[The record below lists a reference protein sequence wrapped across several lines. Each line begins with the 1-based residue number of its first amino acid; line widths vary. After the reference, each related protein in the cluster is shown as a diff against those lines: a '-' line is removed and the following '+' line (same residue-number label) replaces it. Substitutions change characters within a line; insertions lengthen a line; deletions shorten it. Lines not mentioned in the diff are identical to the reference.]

1 MNREPKHGIG
11 NAKTNRGS
19 FDRLSR
25 HAGSVYQVNRSHG
38 ASAKHLAETRITPA
52 MVGISIVAT
61 FCVIAGAAFGVS
73 TFFNNRPADITVAS
87 TTSPSPQ
94 PTAASSKPAIAESA
108 GVKNSATSAQDTDA
122 SGDYGTSQNSGQG
135 SGVKGG
141 TNSGGQSG
149 PSQNEV
155 NNSSQ
160 GNVSDSGAS
169 DPGASGDS
177 HGGLN
182 GGEDADDGSDGG
194 DKDSEGGPTN
204 QQPGNK
210 NPGASTPNGND
221 KFGDNETGYGE
232 IVG

>member
-11 NAKTNRGS
+11 SAKNSGS

-52 MVGISIVAT
+52 MVGISIVAI
-61 FCVIAGAAFGVS
+61 FCVVVGVAFGVS
-73 TFFNNRPADITVAS
+73 TFSTNRPAVITVMS
-87 TTSPSPQ
+87 TTSPSTQ
-94 PTAASSKPAIAESA
+94 PTAASSQPAIAESA

-122 SGDYGTSQNSGQG
+122 SGDFGTTQNSGQG

-149 PSQNEV
+149 PSRNAA
-155 NNSSQ
+155 NTSSH
-160 GNVSDSGAS
+160 GAASDS
-169 DPGASGDS
+169 GASGDS

-182 GGEDADDGSDGG
+182 GGEDAYDGSDGG
-194 DKDSEGGPTN
+194 DEDSEGGPTN
-204 QQPGNK
+204 QQPGNN
-210 NPGASTPNGND
+210 NPGALTPNGSD
-221 KFGDNETGYGE
+221 KFGDNETGFGE

>member
-11 NAKTNRGS
+11 SAKNSGS

-52 MVGISIVAT
+52 MVGISIVAI
-61 FCVIAGAAFGVS
+61 FCVVVGVAFGVS
-73 TFFNNRPADITVAS
+73 TFSTNRPAVITVVS
-87 TTSPSPQ
+87 TTSPSTQ
-94 PTAASSKPAIAESA
+94 PTAASSQPAIAESA

-122 SGDYGTSQNSGQG
+122 SGDFGTTQNSGQG

-149 PSQNEV
+149 PSRNAA
-155 NNSSQ
+155 NTSSH
-160 GNVSDSGAS
+160 GAASDS
-169 DPGASGDS
+169 GASGDS

-182 GGEDADDGSDGG
+182 GGEDAYDGSDGG
-194 DKDSEGGPTN
+194 DEDSEGGPTN
-204 QQPGNK
+204 QQPGNN
-210 NPGASTPNGND
+210 NPGSSTPNGSD
-221 KFGDNETGYGE
+221 KFGDNETGFGE

>member
-19 FDRLSR
+19 FDRLS
-25 HAGSVYQVNRSHG
+25 HYVGSVNQVHRSHG

-61 FCVIAGAAFGVS
+61 FCVIAGAVFGVS
-73 TFFNNRPADITVAS
+73 IFFNNRPADITVAS
-87 TTSPSPQ
+87 TTSPSTQ

-108 GVKNSATSAQDTDA
+108 GVKNPATSAQDSDA
-122 SGDYGTSQNSGQG
+122 SGDFGTSQNSGQG

-149 PSQNEV
+149 PSRNAA
-155 NNSSQ
+155 NTSSH
-160 GNVSDSGAS
+160 GAASDS
-169 DPGASGDS
+169 GASGDS

-182 GGEDADDGSDGG
+182 GGEDAYDGSDGG
-194 DKDSEGGPTN
+194 DEDSEGGPTN
-204 QQPGNK
+204 QQPGNN
-210 NPGASTPNGND
+210 NPGALTPNGSD
-221 KFGDNETGYGE
+221 KFGDNETGFGE

>member
-11 NAKTNRGS
+11 NAKNSGS

-25 HAGSVYQVNRSHG
+25 HAGSVYQVHRSHG

-52 MVGISIVAT
+52 MVGISLAAV

-87 TTSPSPQ
+87 TTSPSTQ
-94 PTAASSKPAIAESA
+94 PAAACSQPAISESV
-108 GVKNSATSAQDTDA
+108 GVKNPATSAQDNDA
-122 SGDYGTSQNSGQG
+122 SGDFGTSQNSGQG
-135 SGVKGG
+135 SSEKGG
-141 TNSGGQSG
+141 TNSSGQSG
-149 PSQNEV
+149 PSQNAA
-155 NNSSQ
+155 NSLSQ
-160 GNVSDSGAS
+160 GTVS

-182 GGEDADDGSDGG
+182 GGEDAYDGSDGG
-194 DKDSEGGPTN
+194 DEDSEGGPTN
-204 QQPGNK
+204 QQPGNN
-210 NPGASTPNGND
+210 NPGALTPNGSD
-221 KFGDNETGYGE
+221 KFGDNETGFGE

>member
-25 HAGSVYQVNRSHG
+25 YVGSVNQVHRSHG

-52 MVGISIVAT
+52 MVGISIVAI

-87 TTSPSPQ
+87 TTSPSTQ

-108 GVKNSATSAQDTDA
+108 GVKNPATSAQDNDA
-122 SGDYGTSQNSGQG
+122 SGDFGTSQNSGQG
-135 SGVKGG
+135 SSEKGG
-141 TNSGGQSG
+141 TNSSGQSG
-149 PSQNEV
+149 PSQNAA
-155 NNSSQ
+155 NSLSQ
-160 GNVSDSGAS
+160 GTVS

-182 GGEDADDGSDGG
+182 GGEDAYDGSDGG
-194 DKDSEGGPTN
+194 DEDSEGGPTN
-204 QQPGNK
+204 QQPGN
-210 NPGASTPNGND
+210 NDPGSSTPNGSD
-221 KFGDNETGYGE
+221 KFGDNETGFGE

>member
-25 HAGSVYQVNRSHG
+25 YVGSVNQVHRSHG

-87 TTSPSPQ
+87 TTSPSTQ

-108 GVKNSATSAQDTDA
+108 GVKNPATSVQDSDA
-122 SGDYGTSQNSGQG
+122 SGDFGTSQNSGQG
-135 SGVKGG
+135 SSEKGG
-141 TNSGGQSG
+141 TNSSGQSG
-149 PSQNEV
+149 PSRNAA
-155 NNSSQ
+155 NTSSH
-160 GNVSDSGAS
+160 GAASDS
-169 DPGASGDS
+169 GASGDS

-182 GGEDADDGSDGG
+182 GGDE
-194 DKDSEGGPTN
+194 DSEGGRSN
-204 QQPGNK
+204 QQPGN
-210 NPGASTPNGND
+210 NDPGSSTPNGSD

>member
-25 HAGSVYQVNRSHG
+25 YVGSVNQVHRSHG

-52 MVGISIVAT
+52 MVSISIAAT

-94 PTAASSKPAIAESA
+94 PTAASSQLAIAESA
-108 GVKNSATSAQDTDA
+108 GVKNLATSAQDTDA
-122 SGDYGTSQNSGQG
+122 SGDFGTSQNSGQG

-160 GNVSDSGAS
+160 GNVTDSGAS

-204 QQPGNK
+204 QQPGNN
-210 NPGASTPNGND
+210 NPGSSTPNGYD

>member
-25 HAGSVYQVNRSHG
+25 YVGSVNQVHRSHG

-61 FCVIAGAAFGVS
+61 FCVIAGAVFGVS

-87 TTSPSPQ
+87 TTPPSTQ

-108 GVKNSATSAQDTDA
+108 GVKNPATSAQDSDA
-122 SGDYGTSQNSGQG
+122 SGDFGTSQNSGQG
-135 SGVKGG
+135 SSEKGG
-141 TNSGGQSG
+141 TNSSGQSG
-149 PSQNEV
+149 PSQNAA
-155 NNSSQ
+155 NSLSQ
-160 GNVSDSGAS
+160 GTVSDPGVS

-182 GGEDADDGSDGG
+182 GGDE
-194 DKDSEGGPTN
+194 DSEGGRSN
-204 QQPGNK
+204 QQPGN
-210 NPGASTPNGND
+210 NDSGSSTPNGYD

>member
-11 NAKTNRGS
+11 SAKNSGS

-52 MVGISIVAT
+52 MVGISIVAI
-61 FCVIAGAAFGVS
+61 FCVVVGVAFGVS
-73 TFFNNRPADITVAS
+73 TFSTNRPAVITVVS
-87 TTSPSPQ
+87 TTSPSTQ
-94 PTAASSKPAIAESA
+94 PTAASSQPAIAESA

-122 SGDYGTSQNSGQG
+122 SGDFGTTQNSGQG

-149 PSQNEV
+149 PSRNAA
-155 NNSSQ
+155 NTSSH
-160 GNVSDSGAS
+160 GAASDS
-169 DPGASGDS
+169 GASGDS

-182 GGEDADDGSDGG
+182 GGEDAYDGSDGG
-194 DKDSEGGPTN
+194 DEDSEGGPTN

-210 NPGASTPNGND
+210 NPGASTPNGSD
-221 KFGDNETGYGE
+221 KFGDNETGFGE

>member
-25 HAGSVYQVNRSHG
+25 YVGSVNQVHRSHG

-87 TTSPSPQ
+87 TTSPSTQ
-94 PTAASSKPAIAESA
+94 PTAVSSKPAIAESA
-108 GVKNSATSAQDTDA
+108 GVKNPATSVQDSDA
-122 SGDYGTSQNSGQG
+122 SGDFGTSQNSGQG
-135 SGVKGG
+135 SSEKGG
-141 TNSGGQSG
+141 TNSSGQSG
-149 PSQNEV
+149 PSQNAA
-155 NNSSQ
+155 NSLSQ
-160 GNVSDSGAS
+160 GTVSDPGAS

-182 GGEDADDGSDGG
+182 GGDE
-194 DKDSEGGPTN
+194 DSEGGRSN
-204 QQPGNK
+204 QQPGN
-210 NPGASTPNGND
+210 NDPGSSTPNGSD
-221 KFGDNETGYGE
+221 KFGDNETGFGE

>member
-1 MNREPKHGIG
+1 MNREPKYGIG
-11 NAKTNRGS
+11 SAENGGS
-19 FDRLSR
+19 VDRLRR
-25 HAGSVYQVNRSHG
+25 HAGSVYQVHRSHG

-52 MVGISIVAT
+52 MVGISIVAV
-61 FCVIAGAAFGVS
+61 FCVVVGVAVGVATLS
-73 TFFNNRPADITVAS
+73 TNRPAVIPSAS
-87 TTSPSPQ
+87 TTSPSAQ

-149 PSQNEV
+149 PSQNEA
-155 NNSSQ
+155 NTSSH
-160 GNVSDSGAS
+160 GAASDSGV
-169 DPGASGDS
+169 SGDS

-182 GGEDADDGSDGG
+182 GGEDAYDGSDGG
-194 DKDSEGGPTN
+194 DEDSEGGPTN
-204 QQPGNK
+204 QQPGNN
-210 NPGASTPNGND
+210 NPGTLTPNGSD
-221 KFGDNETGYGE
+221 KFGDNETGFGE

>member
-25 HAGSVYQVNRSHG
+25 YVGSVNQVHRSHG

-87 TTSPSPQ
+87 TTSPSTQ

-108 GVKNSATSAQDTDA
+108 GVKNPATSVQDSDA
-122 SGDYGTSQNSGQG
+122 SGDFGTSQNSGQG
-135 SGVKGG
+135 SSEKGG
-141 TNSGGQSG
+141 TNSSGQSG
-149 PSQNEV
+149 PSQNAA
-155 NNSSQ
+155 NSLSQ
-160 GNVSDSGAS
+160 GTVSDPGAS
-169 DPGASGDS
+169 DPGASGD
-177 HGGLN
+177 LM
-182 GGEDADDGSDGG
+182 AD
-194 DKDSEGGPTN
+194 
-204 QQPGNK
+204 
-210 NPGASTPNGND
+210 
-221 KFGDNETGYGE
+221 
-232 IVG
+232 

>member
-25 HAGSVYQVNRSHG
+25 YVGSVNQVHRSHG

-52 MVGISIVAT
+52 MVGISIVAI
-61 FCVIAGAAFGVS
+61 FCVVVGVAFGVS
-73 TFFNNRPADITVAS
+73 TFSTNRPAVITVMS
-87 TTSPSPQ
+87 TTSPSTQ
-94 PTAASSKPAIAESA
+94 PTAASSQPAIAESA

-122 SGDYGTSQNSGQG
+122 SGDFGTTQNSGQG

-149 PSQNEV
+149 PSRNAA
-155 NNSSQ
+155 NTSSH
-160 GNVSDSGAS
+160 GAASDS
-169 DPGASGDS
+169 GASGDS

-182 GGEDADDGSDGG
+182 GGEDAYDGSDGG
-194 DKDSEGGPTN
+194 DEDSEGGPTN
-204 QQPGNK
+204 QQPGNN
-210 NPGASTPNGND
+210 NPGALTPNGSD
-221 KFGDNETGYGE
+221 KFGDNETGFGE

>member
-52 MVGISIVAT
+52 MVGISIVAI
-61 FCVIAGAAFGVS
+61 FCVVVGVAFGVS
-73 TFFNNRPADITVAS
+73 TFSTNRPAVITGAS
-87 TTSPSPQ
+87 TTYPSPQ
-94 PTAASSKPAIAESA
+94 PTAASSQPAIAESA
-108 GVKNSATSAQDTDA
+108 GVKNPATSAQDNDA
-122 SGDYGTSQNSGQG
+122 SGDFGTSQNSGQG
-135 SGVKGG
+135 SSEKGG
-141 TNSGGQSG
+141 TNSIGQPG
-149 PSQNEV
+149 PSQNAA
-155 NNSSQ
+155 NSLSQ
-160 GNVSDSGAS
+160 GTVSDSGAS

-182 GGEDADDGSDGG
+182 GGDE
-194 DKDSEGGPTN
+194 DSEGGRPN
-204 QQPGNK
+204 QQPGYN
-210 NPGASTPNGND
+210 NPGSSTPNGYD

>member
-19 FDRLSR
+19 FDRLS
-25 HAGSVYQVNRSHG
+25 HYVGSVNQVHRSHG
-38 ASAKHLAETRITPA
+38 ASAKHLAETRIAPA

-61 FCVIAGAAFGVS
+61 FCVIVGAAFGVS

-87 TTSPSPQ
+87 TTSPSTQ

-108 GVKNSATSAQDTDA
+108 GVKNPATSVQDSDA
-122 SGDYGTSQNSGQG
+122 SGDFGTSQNSGQG
-135 SGVKGG
+135 SSEKGG
-141 TNSGGQSG
+141 TNSSGQSG
-149 PSQNEV
+149 PSQNAA
-155 NNSSQ
+155 NSLSQ
-160 GNVSDSGAS
+160 GTVSDPGAS

-182 GGEDADDGSDGG
+182 GGDE
-194 DKDSEGGPTN
+194 DSEGGRSN
-204 QQPGNK
+204 QQPGN
-210 NPGASTPNGND
+210 NTPGSSTPNGSD

>member
-11 NAKTNRGS
+11 NSKTNRGS

-25 HAGSVYQVNRSHG
+25 YVGSVNQVHRSHG

-87 TTSPSPQ
+87 TTSPSTQ

-108 GVKNSATSAQDTDA
+108 GVKNPATSVQDSDA
-122 SGDYGTSQNSGQG
+122 SGDFGTSQNSGQG
-135 SGVKGG
+135 SSEKGG

-149 PSQNEV
+149 PSRNAA
-155 NNSSQ
+155 NTSSH
-160 GNVSDSGAS
+160 GAASDS
-169 DPGASGDS
+169 GASGDS

-182 GGEDADDGSDGG
+182 GGDE
-194 DKDSEGGPTN
+194 DSEGGPTN
-204 QQPGNK
+204 QQPGNN
-210 NPGASTPNGND
+210 NPGALTPNGSD
-221 KFGDNETGYGE
+221 KFGDNETGFGE

>member
-25 HAGSVYQVNRSHG
+25 NVGSVNQVHRSHG

-87 TTSPSPQ
+87 TTSPSTQ

-108 GVKNSATSAQDTDA
+108 GVKNPATSVQDSDA
-122 SGDYGTSQNSGQG
+122 SGDFGTSQNSGQG
-135 SGVKGG
+135 SSEKGG
-141 TNSGGQSG
+141 TNSSGQSG
-149 PSQNEV
+149 PSQNAA
-155 NNSSQ
+155 NSLSQ
-160 GNVSDSGAS
+160 GTVSDPGAS

-182 GGEDADDGSDGG
+182 GGDE
-194 DKDSEGGPTN
+194 DSEGGPTN
-204 QQPGNK
+204 QQPGNN
-210 NPGASTPNGND
+210 NPGALTPNGSD
-221 KFGDNETGYGE
+221 KFGDNETGFGE

>member
-25 HAGSVYQVNRSHG
+25 YVGSVNQVHRSHG

-87 TTSPSPQ
+87 TTSPSTQ

-108 GVKNSATSAQDTDA
+108 GVKNPATSVQDSDA
-122 SGDYGTSQNSGQG
+122 SGDFGTSQNSGQG
-135 SGVKGG
+135 SSEKGG
-141 TNSGGQSG
+141 TNSSGQSG
-149 PSQNEV
+149 PSRNAA
-155 NNSSQ
+155 NTSSH
-160 GNVSDSGAS
+160 GAASDS
-169 DPGASGDS
+169 GASGDS

-182 GGEDADDGSDGG
+182 GGDE
-194 DKDSEGGPTN
+194 DSEGGRSN
-204 QQPGNK
+204 QQPGN
-210 NPGASTPNGND
+210 NDPGSSTPNGSD
-221 KFGDNETGYGE
+221 KFGDNETGFGE

>member
-25 HAGSVYQVNRSHG
+25 YVGSVNQVHRSHG

-87 TTSPSPQ
+87 TTSPSTQ

-108 GVKNSATSAQDTDA
+108 GVKNPATSVQDSDA
-122 SGDYGTSQNSGQG
+122 SGDFGTSQNSGQG
-135 SGVKGG
+135 SSEKGG
-141 TNSGGQSG
+141 TNSSGQSG
-149 PSQNEV
+149 PSRNAA
-155 NNSSQ
+155 NTSSH
-160 GNVSDSGAS
+160 GAASDSGAS

-182 GGEDADDGSDGG
+182 GGDE
-194 DKDSEGGPTN
+194 DSEGGPTN
-204 QQPGNK
+204 QQPGNN
-210 NPGASTPNGND
+210 NPGALTPNGSD
-221 KFGDNETGYGE
+221 KFGDNETGFGE

>member
-25 HAGSVYQVNRSHG
+25 YVGSVNQVHRSHG

-52 MVGISIVAT
+52 MVGISIVAI

-87 TTSPSPQ
+87 TTSPSTQ

-108 GVKNSATSAQDTDA
+108 GVKNPATSAQDNDA
-122 SGDYGTSQNSGQG
+122 SGDFGTSQNSGQG
-135 SGVKGG
+135 SSEKGG
-141 TNSGGQSG
+141 TNSSGQSG
-149 PSQNEV
+149 PSQNAA
-155 NNSSQ
+155 NSLSQ
-160 GNVSDSGAS
+160 GTVSDPGAS

-182 GGEDADDGSDGG
+182 GGDE
-194 DKDSEGGPTN
+194 DSEGGRSN
-204 QQPGNK
+204 QQPGN
-210 NPGASTPNGND
+210 NDPGSSTPNGSD
-221 KFGDNETGYGE
+221 KFGDNETGFGE

>member
-1 MNREPKHGIG
+1 MNREPKYGIG
-11 NAKTNRGS
+11 SAKNSGS
-19 FDRLSR
+19 VDRLRR
-25 HAGSVYQVNRSHG
+25 HAGSVYQVHRSHG

-52 MVGISIVAT
+52 MVGISIVAV
-61 FCVIAGAAFGVS
+61 FCVVVGVAFGVS

-87 TTSPSPQ
+87 TTSPSAQ
-94 PTAASSKPAIAESA
+94 PTAASSQLAIAESA
-108 GVKNSATSAQDTDA
+108 GVKNLATSAQDTDA

-149 PSQNEV
+149 PSQNAA
-155 NNSSQ
+155 NSLSQ
-160 GNVSDSGAS
+160 GTVSDSGAS

-182 GGEDADDGSDGG
+182 GGDE
-194 DKDSEGGPTN
+194 DSEGGRPN
-204 QQPGNK
+204 QQPGNN
-210 NPGASTPNGND
+210 NPGSSTPNGYD

>member
-11 NAKTNRGS
+11 NAKNSGS

-25 HAGSVYQVNRSHG
+25 HAGSVYQVHRSHG

-52 MVGISIVAT
+52 MVGISLAAV
-61 FCVIAGAAFGVS
+61 FCVVVGVAFGVS
-73 TFFNNRPADITVAS
+73 TLSTNRPAVIPSAS
-87 TTSPSPQ
+87 TTSPSTQ
-94 PTAASSKPAIAESA
+94 PAAACSQLAISESA
-108 GVKNSATSAQDTDA
+108 GVKNPATSAQDNDT
-122 SGDYGTSQNSGQG
+122 SGDFGTSQNTGQG

-141 TNSGGQSG
+141 INTGVQSG
-149 PSQNEV
+149 PSRNAA
-155 NNSSQ
+155 NNSSR
-160 GNVSDSGAS
+160 GSASDSGAS

-194 DKDSEGGPTN
+194 DEDSEGGPMN

-210 NPGASTPNGND
+210 NPGASTANGDD

>member
-25 HAGSVYQVNRSHG
+25 YVGSVNQVHRSHG

-87 TTSPSPQ
+87 TTSPSTQ

-108 GVKNSATSAQDTDA
+108 GVKNPATSVQDSDA
-122 SGDYGTSQNSGQG
+122 SGDFGTSQNSGQG
-135 SGVKGG
+135 SSEKGG
-141 TNSGGQSG
+141 TNSSGQSG
-149 PSQNEV
+149 PSRNAA
-155 NNSSQ
+155 NTSSH
-160 GNVSDSGAS
+160 GAASDSGAS

-182 GGEDADDGSDGG
+182 GGDE
-194 DKDSEGGPTN
+194 DSEGGRSN
-204 QQPGNK
+204 QQTGNNDPGS
-210 NPGASTPNGND
+210 STPNGSD

>member
-25 HAGSVYQVNRSHG
+25 YVGSVNQVHRSHG

-52 MVGISIVAT
+52 MVGISKVAI
-61 FCVIAGAAFGVS
+61 FCVVVGVAFGVS

-87 TTSPSPQ
+87 TTSPSTQ
-94 PTAASSKPAIAESA
+94 PTAVSSKPAIAESA
-108 GVKNSATSAQDTDA
+108 GVKNPATSAQDNDA
-122 SGDYGTSQNSGQG
+122 SGDFGTTQNSGQG

-149 PSQNEV
+149 PSRNAA
-155 NNSSQ
+155 NTSSH
-160 GNVSDSGAS
+160 GAASDSGAS

-182 GGEDADDGSDGG
+182 GGDE
-194 DKDSEGGPTN
+194 DSEGGRSN
-204 QQPGNK
+204 QQPGN
-210 NPGASTPNGND
+210 NDPGSSTPNGYD

>member
-11 NAKTNRGS
+11 NSKTNRGS

-25 HAGSVYQVNRSHG
+25 YVGSVNQVHRSHG
-38 ASAKHLAETRITPA
+38 ASAKHLAETRITSA

-87 TTSPSPQ
+87 TTSPSTQ

-108 GVKNSATSAQDTDA
+108 GVKNPATSAQDSDA
-122 SGDYGTSQNSGQG
+122 SGDFGTSQNSGQG
-135 SGVKGG
+135 SSEKGG
-141 TNSGGQSG
+141 TNSSGQSG
-149 PSQNEV
+149 PSQNAA
-155 NNSSQ
+155 NSLSQ
-160 GNVSDSGAS
+160 GTVSDSGAS

-182 GGEDADDGSDGG
+182 GGDE
-194 DKDSEGGPTN
+194 DSEGGPTN
-204 QQPGNK
+204 QQPGNN
-210 NPGASTPNGND
+210 NPGALTPNGSD
-221 KFGDNETGYGE
+221 KFGDNETGFGE

>member
-25 HAGSVYQVNRSHG
+25 YVGSVNQVHRSHG

-87 TTSPSPQ
+87 TTSPSTQ

-108 GVKNSATSAQDTDA
+108 GVKNPATSAQDNDA
-122 SGDYGTSQNSGQG
+122 SGDFGTSQNSGQG
-135 SGVKGG
+135 SSEKGG
-141 TNSGGQSG
+141 TNSSGQSG
-149 PSQNEV
+149 PSQNAA
-155 NNSSQ
+155 NSLSQ
-160 GNVSDSGAS
+160 GTVSDSGAS

-182 GGEDADDGSDGG
+182 GGDE
-194 DKDSEGGPTN
+194 DSEGGRSN
-204 QQPGNK
+204 QQPGN
-210 NPGASTPNGND
+210 NDPGSSTPNGYD
-221 KFGDNETGYGE
+221 KFGDNETGFGE

>member
-25 HAGSVYQVNRSHG
+25 YVGSVNQVHRSHG

-52 MVGISIVAT
+52 MVGISKVAI
-61 FCVIAGAAFGVS
+61 FCVVVGVAFGVS

-87 TTSPSPQ
+87 TTSPSTQ
-94 PTAASSKPAIAESA
+94 PTAVSSKPAIAESA
-108 GVKNSATSAQDTDA
+108 GVKNPATSAQDNDA
-122 SGDYGTSQNSGQG
+122 SGDFGTTQNSGQG

-149 PSQNEV
+149 PSRNAA
-155 NNSSQ
+155 NTSSH
-160 GNVSDSGAS
+160 GAASDS
-169 DPGASGDS
+169 GASGDS

-182 GGEDADDGSDGG
+182 GGEDAYDGSDGG
-194 DKDSEGGPTN
+194 DEDSEGGPTN
-204 QQPGNK
+204 QQPGNN
-210 NPGASTPNGND
+210 NPGSSTPNGSD
-221 KFGDNETGYGE
+221 KFGDNETGFGE

>member
-25 HAGSVYQVNRSHG
+25 YVGSVNQVHRSHG

-87 TTSPSPQ
+87 TTSPSAQ

-108 GVKNSATSAQDTDA
+108 GVKNPATSAQDNDA
-122 SGDYGTSQNSGQG
+122 SGDFGTSQNSGQG
-135 SGVKGG
+135 SSEKGG
-141 TNSGGQSG
+141 TNSSGQSG
-149 PSQNEV
+149 PSQNAA
-155 NNSSQ
+155 NSLSQ
-160 GNVSDSGAS
+160 GTVSDSGAS

-182 GGEDADDGSDGG
+182 GGDE
-194 DKDSEGGPTN
+194 DSEGGRPN
-204 QQPGNK
+204 QQPGNN
-210 NPGASTPNGND
+210 NPGSSTPNGYD

>member
-25 HAGSVYQVNRSHG
+25 YVGSVNQVHRSHG

-87 TTSPSPQ
+87 TTSPSAQ
-94 PTAASSKPAIAESA
+94 PIAASSKPAIAESA
-108 GVKNSATSAQDTDA
+108 GVKNPATSAQDNDA
-122 SGDYGTSQNSGQG
+122 SGDFGTSQNSGQG
-135 SGVKGG
+135 SSEKGG
-141 TNSGGQSG
+141 TNSSGQSG
-149 PSQNEV
+149 PSQNAA
-155 NNSSQ
+155 NSLSQ
-160 GNVSDSGAS
+160 GTVSDSGAS

-182 GGEDADDGSDGG
+182 GGDE
-194 DKDSEGGPTN
+194 DSEGGQPN
-204 QQPGNK
+204 QQPGNN
-210 NPGASTPNGND
+210 NPGSSTPNGSDN
-221 KFGDNETGYGE
+221 FGDNETGYGE